1 MQCRL
6 GDNEVC
12 IGHGVFLK
20 MVGVELRVDVLGVE
34 GSRVM

>member
-1 MQCRL
+1 M
-6 GDNEVC
+6 GYS

-20 MVGVELRVDVLGVE
+20 MVGVKLRVDVLGVE